1 LEDIEDIVEALQDE
15 EMDTW
20 TEYDENDIVEEK
32 DIEMKSGNESEVV
45 EEERKGGIRIKAES
59 EIIDETEI
67 LTNFMME
74 FEAKKVKELAVKA
87 EEKKKQLRHL
97 IRVT

>member
-1 LEDIEDIVEALQDE
+1 MEDIVEALQDE
-15 EMDTW
+15 ETDAW
-20 TEYDENDIVEEK
+20 DEYDENDEDDIVEEK

-45 EEERKGGIRIKAES
+45 EEERKGIKAES
-59 EIIDETEI
+59 EIIDETDI

-74 FEAKKVKELAVKA
+74 FEAKRVKELAVKTE
-87 EEKKKQLRHL
+87 EEKKQLQHL